1 MNIVPLLKYCGNYSF
16 EDVQITAN
24 SRANYL
30 GFIFAESKRSVT
42 VHQVKQWLEQI
53 QIPQKIVGVFVNASL
68 EEIESVSRQVRLDVI
83 QCHGEETPDF
93 ILTLKAAI
101 SQQIWKVVHH
111 SENGLEKMKQYEG
124 LVDGYV
130 VDSKVSGQRGGTG
143 QTFDWSSIPSYQKEA
158 FRQQVPIFIAGGIN
172 PQTVKE
178 LLLYQ
183 PVGIDLSSGIE
194 ENGRKSIEIKNQLE
208 KRVFS

>member
-1 MNIVPLLKYCGNYSF
+1 MKTVPVLKYCGNHSYQ
-16 EDVQITAN
+16 DVQITAN
-24 SRANYL
+24 SRAHYL
-30 GFIFAESKRSVT
+30 GFVFAESKRSVT
-42 VHQVKQWLEQI
+42 AHQVQQWLEKI
-53 QIPQKIVGVFVNASL
+53 QIPQKLVGVFVNATL
-68 EEIESVSRQVRLDVI
+68 GEIEYVSSRIRLDVI
-83 QCHGEETPDF
+83 QCHGDETPDY
-93 ILTLKAAI
+93 ILTLKA
-101 SQQIWKVVHH
+101 SLKQRIWKVIHH
-111 SENGLEKMKQYEG
+111 SQNGIEKMKQYDG

-130 VDSKVSGQRGGTG
+130 IDSKVSGQRGGTG

-194 ENGRKSIEIKNQLE
+194 ENGRKSSEIKNQLE
-208 KRVFS
+208 ERVFS

>member
-1 MNIVPLLKYCGNYSF
+1 MKTVPVLKYCGNHSY

-30 GFIFAESKRSVT
+30 GFVFANSKRAVT
-42 VHQVKQWLEQI
+42 AHQVLQWLEKI
-53 QIPQKIVGVFVNASL
+53 QITQKLVGVFVNATL
-68 EEIESVSRQVRLDVI
+68 GEIEYVSSQIPLDVI
-83 QCHGEETPDF
+83 QCHGEETPDY
-93 ILTLKAAI
+93 ILTLKATLK
-101 SQQIWKVVHH
+101 QQIWKVIHH
-111 SENGLEKMKQYEG
+111 SQNGLEQMKNYDG

-130 VDSKVSGQRGGTG
+130 IDSKVSGQRGGTG
-143 QTFDWSSIPSYQKEA
+143 QTFDWSSVPSYQKEA
-158 FRQQVPIFIAGGIN
+158 LRQQVPVFIAGGIN

-194 ENGRKSIEIKNQLE
+194 EDGRKSNEIKNQLE
-208 KRVFS
+208 ERVFS

>member
-1 MNIVPLLKYCGNYSF
+1 MKIVPLLKYCGNYSF

-24 SRANYL
+24 SRAGYL

-53 QIPQKIVGVFVNASL
+53 QIPQKIVGVFVNADL
-68 EEIESVSRQVRLDVI
+68 EEIEYVSSRIRLDII
-83 QCHGEETPDF
+83 QCHGEETPDY
-93 ILTLKAAI
+93 ILNLKAAL
-101 SQQIWKVVHH
+101 SPQIWKVVHH
-111 SENGLEKMKQYEG
+111 SQNGLEKMKQYDG

-130 VDSKVSGQRGGTG
+130 IDSKISGQRGGTG
-143 QTFDWSSIPSYQKEA
+143 QTFDWSSIPSYQQEA
-158 FRQQVPIFIAGGIN
+158 LRQQVPIFIAGGIN

-194 ENGRKSIEIKNQLE
+194 KNGRKSIEIKNQLE
-208 KRVFS
+208 ERVFS